1 MLPKPFR
8 LHEEKD
14 FARVF
19 KYGKPLSQGVLSWK
33 LIPNNIPRT
42 RVGIVIANSVIKKA
56 HDRNRAKRLIRAV
69 LVQHYKNFRP
79 GADIAVTC
87 RKGIE
92 QETFATL
99 SLLIPQA
106 LKRMR
111 VL

>member
-1 MLPKPFR
+1 MLPKPYR

-19 KYGKPLSQGVLSWK
+19 KYGKSLSQGVLTWK
-33 LIPNNIPRT
+33 LAPNNLTRT

-56 HDRNRAKRLIRAV
+56 HDRNRTKRLIRAV
-69 LVQHYKNFRP
+69 LLKHYKDFRP
-79 GADIAVTC
+79 GADIALVG

-99 SLLIPQA
+99 SVMIPQA
-106 LKRMR
+106 LTRMR